1 MRLFR
6 KRTRQ
11 RPRRGLPDDISKL
24 DQLQN
29 LGKTPA
35 PGSGSGSGTA
45 QAADN
50 THSDTK
56 NRAKGDLSG
65 SQTAA
70 LKAAV
75 TTGTESTAEQTIR
88 YIISSIIG
96 LTVVLMSFFQ
106 FQATNPS
113 YVTPDTSPSLAPNS
127 WELPVF
133 IGFVQQISALSLAK
147 YAKVPQAFYMNFL
160 DSLSWL
166 NFLIRGSAPAK
177 AASAV
182 ASVQLTR
189 RQLATSLSSSYDATG
204 FIQFSLRSNVSEHD
218 WFVRLWTAFIIVVVV
233 LLLAVVVTGLFGRWA
248 ASRSSPFN
256 TNSSDSHRKSA
267 NLRSVSYRLL
277 GMVVLVVFFAALPI
291 SMICMFEVLEDAT
304 TTGFPHTMSILAIV
318 TLLALYAGVGVGAY
332 KLIDATEA
340 SLSRWATRAVFGVV
354 YANYT
359 YQARLFL
366 CATALA
372 NSLTGILIAAITANS
387 LTQLLA
393 LIVVRMVYLLS
404 MVVVRPFTS
413 TLQFGFAVAME
424 VLLLII
430 FGLSAGMTGDIT
442 VDAQINLSYAVV
454 ILVCAFCIIM
464 FVRQLVMLWHFS
476 SGWAKDEG
484 THSSRVPTLHDHDV
498 ESNMDYTIS
507 LPRSNNS
514 NILAASPMNT
524 IRIADSGGRL

>member
-1 MRLFR
+1 M
-6 KRTRQ
+6 
-11 RPRRGLPDDISKL
+11 
-24 DQLQN
+24 
-29 LGKTPA
+29 
-35 PGSGSGSGTA
+35 
-45 QAADN
+45 
-50 THSDTK
+50 
-56 NRAKGDLSG
+56 
-65 SQTAA
+65 
-70 LKAAV
+70 KAAV
-75 TTGTESTAEQTIR
+75 TTGTESTTEQTIR

-96 LTVVLMSFFQ
+96 LTIVLMSFFQ

-113 YVTPDTSPSLAPNS
+113 FVPPDASPALAPNS

-133 IGFVQQISALSLAK
+133 IGFVQLISALSLAK
-147 YAKVPQAFYMNFL
+147 YAKVPQTFYMNFL

-177 AASAV
+177 APSAV

-189 RQLATSLSSSYDATG
+189 RELATSLSSSYDATG

-218 WFVRLWTAFIIVVVV
+218 WFVRLWTALIIVVAV
-233 LLLAVVVTGLFGRWA
+233 LLVAVVVTGL
-248 ASRSSPFN
+248 SPFN

-267 NLRSVSYRLL
+267 SLRSVSYRLL
-277 GMVVLVVFFAALPI
+277 GMVVLVVYFAALPI
-291 SMICMFEVLEDAT
+291 SMICMFEILEDAT
-304 TTGFPHTMSILAIV
+304 TTGFPHTMSVLAIA
-318 TLLALYAGVGVGAY
+318 TLLALYVGVGVGAY

-340 SLSRWATRAVFGVV
+340 GLSRWATRAVFGVV

-372 NSLTGILIAAITANS
+372 NSVTGILIAAITANS

-393 LIVVRMVYLLS
+393 LIVVRMVYLLA

-413 TLQFGFAVAME
+413 ALQFGFAVAME
-424 VLLLII
+424 VLLLVIL
-430 FGLSAGMTGDIT
+430 GLSAGMTGDIT
-442 VDAQINLSYAVV
+442 VDAQIHLSYAVI
-454 ILVCAFCIIM
+454 ILVCAFCIVM

-476 SGWAKDEG
+476 SAWAKDEG

-498 ESNMDYTIS
+498 ESSMHYTVS

-514 NILAASPMNT
+514 NILATSPMNT